1 MPKFL
6 TTWKF
11 WRWVILAAVTLALL
25 LVMWFVGPFV
35 AVGSV
40 APLASIV
47 ARLLVCF
54 VILLGAGI
62 LGVIWLLGNKE
73 EEVNQRQDRQ
83 SLALASQI
91 ADSHEIPKAQRDTM
105 ERGFQLTM
113 AMLHRI
119 RPSGFFGKR
128 YKYALPWYGVIGG
141 EGAGKSSFIH
151 SSDLRFPLNEA
162 REGRINAGTVHFS
175 FTDRAVLVETRGP
188 LVTAPEPNTWGIFA
202 TLLKR
207 YRPRQPINGI
217 ILTLNLA
224 EMLRANDVQRFS
236 FNADLREQLE
246 FFQRTL
252 KLRVPIY
259 MVLAKADQL
268 AGFSEFCADLT
279 QNERRGVFGITLP
292 LYDEQGQTN
301 KGKSLAA
308 TFAAEYDNFLQWQM
322 PRMLSQVNQTF
333 RVDERFDCFMF
344 IPQLATLKPL
354 IADLIDDVFKPTTFE
369 RPLLLRGVYFTSSG
383 HAAARNEGEVL
394 ALPSVV
400 DEMADAR
407 RTGLFIHD
415 LLDKVI
421 FKESG
426 LVEHDP
432 VSQRRARTFR
442 WSAAGAG
449 IATAVLLVSWWVT
462 SFIGNS
468 YLVTDIR
475 YAAQRAKDTIAQLD
489 VRLSNHSASETDMA
503 AILPTLNALE
513 SLPTGWI
520 DGPNPEVPFRLSGG
534 LSQTHL
540 LSTITRQEYVDTLQV
555 LLQPRIHAALQSEII
570 ESMNS
575 PSGLYSALKVYLM
588 LGGAGPMDDAAV
600 LDWMKRYFVSVYPG
614 PAQAPLRSALLDH
627 VSNLLAAK
635 VPPIELDHALV
646 VQARTALDAYS
657 PANRGMAVLQQMPDI
672 QQLAPWRLTDVTG
685 PLAPYALVRRSGRPL
700 SEPIAGLYTSEAF
713 FDIVLPAIAKIA
725 VDLAEEDWVRMP
737 NNSPAAPNLSR
748 TEQLRRDMTDLYVND
763 YISTWQTLIS
773 DVTIAPFDSLQ
784 AEISVLQSLL
794 GPPSPLS
801 SYLQAVMQQ
810 TTLAPATKPAGDGKV
825 AAATA
830 ALADLSSATSRL
842 RTLGASV
849 TGHFSDLH
857 RFVAGSPSPLDE
869 VLKSLSQLRALLGP
883 AASVGGNNPTQV
895 TDLSTGP
902 AYQQV
907 LSQLKLNTLS
917 APPALTDS
925 ILGLVRQT
933 SSITDAGVR
942 TDLDAAWQSQVL
954 PFCQVAINGKYPFA
968 SSNTDV
974 TLADF
979 TRMFG
984 PDGLLD
990 KFFDR
995 QLKPFVDTISS
1006 PWRPLAN
1013 AGARTDITALALGYF
1028 EQAAK
1033 IRTFFFAP
1041 GTTAPQVAFSL
1052 TPRDLDPGAMRVKL
1066 DIDGQSISYQYG
1078 PPHTV
1083 QMKWPGNVGGV
1094 RVEFGAASEGQPS
1107 SLTYDGPW
1115 ALFRFLAARSL
1126 KRESANRFVL
1136 NINLGERSASFN
1148 LDAASVNNPFQK
1160 SPLTGFRCLSSLVR

>member
-1 MPKFL
+1 MPKIL

-11 WRWVILAAVTLALL
+11 WRWVLLAALTLAFILL
-25 LVMWFVGPFV
+25 MWFGGPLV

-40 APLASIV
+40 APLATSV

-54 VILLGAGI
+54 VGVLVA
-62 LGVIWLLGNKE
+62 GVIGVVWLLGEKE
-73 EEVNQRQDRQ
+73 EEDNQRQDRQ

-91 ADSHEIPKAQRDTM
+91 ADAQEIPKSQRDSM
-105 ERGFQLTM
+105 ERGFQLTL
-113 AMLHRI
+113 AMLRRI

-128 YKYALPWYGVIGG
+128 YKYALPWYGIIGG
-141 EGAGKSSFIH
+141 EGSGKSSFIH

-162 REGRINAGTVHFS
+162 REGRINAGSLHFS

-202 TLLKR
+202 NLLKR
-207 YRPRQPINGI
+207 HRPRQPINGI
-217 ILTLNLA
+217 ILVLSLA
-224 EMLRANDVQRFS
+224 EILRATDVQRFS
-236 FNADLREQLE
+236 FHADLREQLE

-252 KLRVPIY
+252 KMRVPVYI
-259 MVLAKADQL
+259 VLAKADQL
-268 AGFSEFCADLT
+268 VGFNEFCADLT
-279 QNERRGVFGITLP
+279 QTERRGVFGVTFP
-292 LYDEQGQTN
+292 LYDEHGQTT

-308 TFAAEYDNFLQWQM
+308 TFATEYDNFLQWQM

-344 IPQLATLKPL
+344 VPHLATLKPL

-369 RPLLLRGVYFTSSG
+369 RPLLLRGIYFTSSG
-383 HAAARNEGEVL
+383 HAAARGETDTL
-394 ALPSVV
+394 AIQGVV

-415 LLDKVI
+415 LLNKVI

-426 LVEHDP
+426 LVESDP
-432 VSQRRARTFR
+432 TSQRRAKTFR
-442 WSAAGAG
+442 MASIGAGALV
-449 IATAVLLVSWWVT
+449 AVLLVSWWIT

-468 YLVTDIR
+468 YLITDLR
-475 YAAQRAKDTIAQLD
+475 YASERAKDTINELEA
-489 VRLSNHSASETDMA
+489 RLSNRSASDA
-503 AILPTLNALE
+503 DIASILPTLNAME
-513 SLPTGWI
+513 ALPTGWSQ
-520 DGPNPEVPFRLSGG
+520 GPDLKTPFHLTGG
-534 LSQTHL
+534 LSQTTL
-540 LSTITRQEYVDTLQV
+540 LSTITRQEYVDALEN
-555 LLQPRIHAALQSEII
+555 LLQPRLQAALQTEIG

-575 PSGLYSALKVYLM
+575 PGSLYGALKVYLM
-588 LGGAGPMDDAAV
+588 LGGAGPMDQATV
-600 LDWMKRYFVSVYPG
+600 LDWMRRYFASIYPG
-614 PAQAPLRSALLDH
+614 PAQAPLRSALLEH
-627 VSNLLAAK
+627 VANLLNAK
-635 VPPIELDHALV
+635 LPPIELDDQLV
-646 VQARTALDAYS
+646 VQARTALNAYS
-657 PANRGMAVLQQMPDI
+657 PANRGMAMLQQIPEI
-672 QQLAPWRLTDVTG
+672 VQLAPWRLTDVTG

-700 SEPIAGLYTSEAF
+700 SDPIEGMYTSEAF
-713 FDIVLPAIAKIA
+713 FDTVLPAISKIA
-725 VDLAEEDWVRMP
+725 AELAEEDWVRIP
-737 NNSPAAPNLSR
+737 SNTAAAPNISR

-763 YISTWQTLIS
+763 YISSWQNLIS

-784 AEISVLQSLL
+784 SEISVLQSLL
-794 GPPSPLS
+794 GPPSPLAT
-801 SYLQAVMQQ
+801 YLQAVVQQ
-810 TTLAPATKPAGDGKV
+810 TTLTPATAKPGEDGKV
-825 AAATA
+825 AAAITE
-830 ALADLSSATSRL
+830 LSAATSRL

-849 TGHFSDLH
+849 TAHFADLH

-942 TDLDAAWQSQVL
+942 TDLDAAWQSQIL
-954 PFCQVAINGKYPFA
+954 PFCQVAINGKYPF
-968 SSNTDV
+968 STSTNDV

-1013 AGARTDITALALGYF
+1013 AGARTNVTTLALGYF

-1041 GTTAPQVAFSL
+1041 GATAPQVAFSL
-1052 TPRDLDPGAMRVKL
+1052 TPRDLDPGAMRVRL
-1066 DIDGQSISYQYG
+1066 DIDGQGISYQYG
-1078 PPHTV
+1078 PPQTV

-1107 SLTYDGPW
+1107 SVSYDGPW
-1115 ALFRFLAARSL
+1115 ALFRFLGARTL
-1126 KRESANRFVL
+1126 KRESANRFVFS
-1136 NINLGERSASFN
+1136 IILGERSATFN

-1160 SPLTGFRCLSSLVR
+1160 SPLTGFRCLPSLVR